1 MSIDMLDRDAIQF
14 RLDLSDVCPS
24 LLIWSQTLMSF
35 ELPFQRMPS
44 MNMLF
49 LPFEIEGAEPCKVP
63 FSQFVPFPYLRFR
76 GSLNLGA
83 EMIARPS
90 AQATADLRRTGL
102 PTHPVST
109 VKTDPRVA
117 AHSGLT
123 LKVTGS
129 QPWRRSRLLPLRVR
143 VDRPVKHYSLPRLAL
158 QEYEFSLSHVECAN
172 YWFQMPPLQRSA
184 MPSFRQP
191 SVRTIR

>member
-1 MSIDMLDRDAIQF
+1 M
-14 RLDLSDVCPS
+14 P
-24 LLIWSQTLMSF
+24 F

-44 MNMLF
+44 MNMLL

-76 GSLNLGA
+76 GSLDLGA

-117 AHSGLT
+117 AHCGLT
-123 LKVTGS
+123 FDVRGWPQAS
-129 QPWRRSRLLPLRVR
+129 PLDGGVR
-143 VDRPVKHYSLPRLAL
+143 PQLGHATVRGARPAITH
-158 QEYEFSLSHVECAN
+158 FG
-172 YWFQMPPLQRSA
+172 
-184 MPSFRQP
+184 
-191 SVRTIR
+191 